1 MASQERFGF
10 EWKKFSSIDPNHEIQ
25 FKKWIYPL
33 SEKDFSG
40 KSVLDAGCGMGRNS
54 FWPLKWG
61 AGSVTAF
68 DFDRRSVESARKNL
82 AGFKNA
88 EVFYKSIY
96 DIDFKDRF
104 DVAFS
109 IGVVHHLDDPHEAV
123 LKLANSVKKG
133 GTVLVWVYGYEGNEW
148 IVRFVSPV
156 RKILTSRLPPF
167 LLNWLTFFVSAPL
180 FLYVKL
186 LPVKHPYFK
195 QLKNFSFRH
204 IHCIVLDQLLPKIAN
219 YWKKEE
225 AEELLRNKE
234 LDNIRIFQSNG
245 NSWTVMGVKK

>member
-156 RKILTSRLPPF
+156 RKILST
-167 LLNWLTFFVSAPL
+167 LT
-180 FLYVKL
+180 
-186 LPVKHPYFK
+186 
-195 QLKNFSFRH
+195 
-204 IHCIVLDQLLPKIAN
+204 
-219 YWKKEE
+219 
-225 AEELLRNKE
+225 
-234 LDNIRIFQSNG
+234 
-245 NSWTVMGVKK
+245 